1 MACKPSTVC
10 TLTRY
15 RMSVAQPW
23 RGVAVSATREHTRA
37 HESTVTHTKL
47 TFTIQTQLIKP
58 TATSSETTFE
68 TNSYQHMTFL
78 VLIVVTNKTVHLEC
92 NNV

>member
-1 MACKPSTVC
+1 MP
-10 TLTRY
+10 
-15 RMSVAQPW
+15 VAEPW
-23 RGVAVSATREHTRA
+23 RGVAVSATREHTHA
-37 HESTVTHTKL
+37 HESTVTRTQL

-68 TNSYQHMTFL
+68 TNSYQHTTFL
-78 VLIVVTNKTVHLEC
+78 VLIVVTYKIVHLEC